1 MICTLTLVVWATTTL
16 VRASFPTPLIAPK
29 GCCVHPQM
37 TSMWHPI
44 MYVKY
49 KVFLTSAGVSLD
61 SKNMDKDYVER
72 LVNLIKGI
80 RPYGAAMLSRCR
92 SPNVVVSH
100 GAITSSS
107 QWIVG
112 TTPTESTPRWTG

>member
-1 MICTLTLVVWATTTL
+1 
-16 VRASFPTPLIAPK
+16 
-29 GCCVHPQM
+29 M

-80 RPYGAAMLSRCR
+80 RPYGAVMLGSYC
-92 SPNVVVSH
+92 SSDVIVSH
-100 GAITSSS
+100 GAITSFS

-112 TTPTESTPRWTG
+112 TTPTESTS